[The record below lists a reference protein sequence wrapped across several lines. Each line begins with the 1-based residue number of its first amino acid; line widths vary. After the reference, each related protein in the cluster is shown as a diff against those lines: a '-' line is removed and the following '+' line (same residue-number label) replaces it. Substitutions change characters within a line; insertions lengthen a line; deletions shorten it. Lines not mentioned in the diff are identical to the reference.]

1 VLAVEIQCRR
11 PTAQLRVELSDPV
24 GSWPSAVLDRGVCQG
39 HGESL
44 YRLGRADV
52 RQHNGNEGR
61 QRRDG
66 SEHDGLVGSHHG
78 SEQADTMTRHL
89 IVDRSL

>member
-1 VLAVEIQCRR
+1 MLAVEIQCRR

-24 GSWPSAVLDRGVCQG
+24 GSWPSAVFDCGVCQG
-39 HGESL
+39 HGEPR

-52 RQHNGNEGR
+52 WQHGGDEGR

-66 SEHDGLVGSHHG
+66 SEHDSFGRSHLG
-78 SEQADTMTRHL
+78 SEQADTMTQHL